1 MVQKVQILVRRILQL
16 GYKFGFIDDASV
28 WLLMLKKR
36 NLSVH
41 IYNAEEVDEMIL
53 LIRDSFLPAFIALDH
68 MLEKKLAE
76 ADESWE

>member
-1 MVQKVQILVRRILQL
+1 MAQKVQILVRR
-16 GYKFGFIDDASV
+16 GRFGFIDDASV

-53 LIRDSFLPAFIALDH
+53 LIRDSFLPAFSTLDQT
-68 MLEKKLAE
+68 LKKKLAE
-76 ADESWE
+76 ADENWE

>member
-1 MVQKVQILVRRILQL
+1 
-16 GYKFGFIDDASV
+16 
-28 WLLMLKKR
+28 MLKKR

-76 ADESWE
+76 ADESWD